1 MRISESECES
11 AYGAKTTRQHIA
23 PQSLPR
29 KVDFM
34 RHFMW
39 LKLRAN
45 KKRPGKGRAAKLC
58 ESPA

>member
-11 AYGAKTTRQHIA
+11 ACSAKPLRQHIA
-23 PQSLPR
+23 PRCLPR
-29 KVDFM
+29 KADFM

-45 KKRPGKGRAAKLC
+45 ENGPARAG
-58 ESPA
+58 P

>member
-11 AYGAKTTRQHIA
+11 TCSAKPVRQHIA
-23 PQSLPR
+23 PRSPPR
-29 KVDFM
+29 KADFM

-45 KKRPGKGRAAKLC
+45 ENGPAKAG
-58 ESPA
+58 P

>member
-45 KKRPGKGRAAKLC
+45 ENGPAKAG
-58 ESPA
+58 P